1 MYLYG
6 PIHGTTLPHKPDRP
20 RRRRLPPEAFYAT
33 AEPCESCGEQ
43 TYRGRIWNA
52 EHELWAAVDCSCNVP
67 DVLPSCPTRYAL
79 VCEAATINQMC
90 LALRAHEAEC
100 VHCGCTKKT
109 VVSDRL
115 TVNPAAVCC
124 ERMVA

>member
-1 MYLYG
+1 M
-6 PIHGTTLPHKPDRP
+6 DRFTEATHP
-20 RRRRLPPEAFYAT
+20 TNRIDRDEDGYPAEAFYT
-33 AEPCESCGEQ
+33 VAEPCESCGEP
-43 TYRGRIWNA
+43 THRGRVWNV
-52 EHELWAAVDCSCNVP
+52 EHVLWVAVDCSCNAP